1 MPGIYRRKLE
11 NVAKEGAVGFCVG
24 GVENNVGAINHS
36 GLRFQEHGR
45 VLRWSSQG
53 SRLRLAFAFVESH
66 FHKERKE
73 VTPDNG

>member
-1 MPGIYRRKLE
+1 
-11 NVAKEGAVGFCVG
+11 
-24 GVENNVGAINHS
+24 VGAINHS